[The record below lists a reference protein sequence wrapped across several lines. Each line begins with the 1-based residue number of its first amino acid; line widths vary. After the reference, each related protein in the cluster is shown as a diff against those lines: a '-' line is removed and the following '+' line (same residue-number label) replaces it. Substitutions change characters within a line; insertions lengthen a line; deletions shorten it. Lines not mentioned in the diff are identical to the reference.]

1 MPFGLLLAFLR
12 AVPST
17 QPVSTGQ
24 DQLWLMDLNP
34 EIFGHGQGAA
44 DAKCFNHQPELQ
56 LVETSTISV
65 LKSAHITGNTRPNL
79 TGTLTGLQLQLELLG
94 ADLTI

>member
-1 MPFGLLLAFLR
+1 
-12 AVPST
+12 
-17 QPVSTGQ
+17 
-24 DQLWLMDLNP
+24 MDLNP

-79 TGTLTGLQLQLELLG
+79 TGTLL
-94 ADLTI
+94 

>member
-1 MPFGLLLAFLR
+1 
-12 AVPST
+12 
-17 QPVSTGQ
+17 
-24 DQLWLMDLNP
+24 MDLNP

-44 DAKCFNHQPELQ
+44 DAKCFNHQPEWQ

-65 LKSAHITGNTRPNL
+65 LKSAYVTGNTQPNL

-94 ADLTI
+94 ADLTNQLRKKHWKELQKKSKKVKTVKF